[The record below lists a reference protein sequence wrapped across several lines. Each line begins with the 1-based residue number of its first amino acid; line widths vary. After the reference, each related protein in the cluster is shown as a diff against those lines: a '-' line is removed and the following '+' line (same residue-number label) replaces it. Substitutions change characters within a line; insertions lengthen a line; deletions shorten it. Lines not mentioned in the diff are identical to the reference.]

1 MGESMILTGISLKM
15 VVDSWSL
22 DAIKDLIDVGLPFVG
37 GFKITEWEKSGLR
50 IHERCYNLRQ
60 D

>member
-1 MGESMILTGISLKM
+1 MVLTDISLKM
-15 VVDSWSL
+15 IMDVWTLNAV
-22 DAIKDLIDVGLPFVG
+22 KDFVDVGLPFVG

-50 IHERCYNLRQ
+50 IHERRCDLGR